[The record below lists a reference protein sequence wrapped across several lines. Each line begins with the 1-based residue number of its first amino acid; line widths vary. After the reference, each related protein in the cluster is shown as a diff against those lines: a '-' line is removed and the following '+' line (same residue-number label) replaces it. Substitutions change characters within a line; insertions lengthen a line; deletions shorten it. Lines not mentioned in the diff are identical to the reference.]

1 VTGPAALS
9 LQNTYFEGHNV
20 VYLWR
25 DGDDVGLVDT
35 GYGAPSVERQLREAL
50 AAHELSFADV
60 DDVALTHWHGDHVGL
75 ARTIQ
80 AESGARVVVHE
91 ADAGLA
97 ARDPDAVADL
107 RSTQEDCFE
116 AWAMPEDARA
126 ELARVHDETL
136 DAAGPTVD
144 AVTDGEE
151 VHIGGA
157 ALTVRHTPGH
167 TAGHCAF
174 EFESDRGREV
184 VTGDALLPVYT
195 PNVGGADVRLDD
207 PLTAY
212 LATLDWIASAGFV
225 RGWPGH
231 RGPIV
236 DVAGRAS
243 DIREHHATRS
253 RRILDLLEDASLNTW
268 EVSDALFGELSGV
281 HVLHGPGEAHAH
293 LRHLQDG
300 GFLAR
305 EGRTYTLL
313 ERPPDTFF

>member
-1 VTGPAALS
+1 VALS

-35 GYGAPSVERQLREAL
+35 GYGAPSVERQLRDAL
-50 AAHELSFADV
+50 RDRGLSFADV

-75 ARTIQ
+75 APTIQ
-80 AESGARVVVHE
+80 EEGGARVVVHE

-107 RSTQEDCFE
+107 RSTQEARFE
-116 AWAMPEDARA
+116 EWAMPEAARA
-126 ELARVHDETL
+126 ELARVNDETL
-136 DAAGPTVD
+136 DGPCPAVD
-144 AVTDGEE
+144 TVTDGEA
-151 VHIGGA
+151 VRIGGA

-207 PLTAY
+207 PLGDY
-212 LATLDWIASAGFV
+212 LETLDLFASAGFA

-236 DVAGRAS
+236 DVAGRAR
-243 DIREHHATRS
+243 DIRAHHATRT
-253 RRILDLLEDASLNTW
+253 RRILDLLEDAALTTW
-268 EVSDALFGELSGV
+268 EVSDALFGKLSGV
-281 HVLHGPGEAHAH
+281 HVIHGPGEAHAH

-300 GFLAR
+300 GFVAR

-313 ERPPDTFF
+313 ERPPNAFF